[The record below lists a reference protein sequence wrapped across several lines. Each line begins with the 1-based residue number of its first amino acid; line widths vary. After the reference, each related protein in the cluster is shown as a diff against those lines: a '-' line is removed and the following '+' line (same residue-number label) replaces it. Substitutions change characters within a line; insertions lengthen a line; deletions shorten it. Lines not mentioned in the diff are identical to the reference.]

1 MGDKKVKRFHFSE
14 IIGRLIY
21 ASDRD
26 IPSWDWQLGYGE
38 NPKGVPWHGGNLA
51 LALEP
56 RPSHC
61 ARLPPHLTWCLDS
74 RISRV
79 SASRK
84 PGNRRRNSCIGAKWP
99 TRSEIE
105 CGDLP
110 LPLAQATKMSNNF
123 TSVKL
128 LADYHICERP

>member
-1 MGDKKVKRFHFSE
+1 MRICPYPSPMGDKKVKRFHFSE

-51 LALEP
+51 LALEA

-61 ARLPPHLTWCLDS
+61 ARLP
-74 RISRV
+74 RISRGV
-79 SASRK
+79 WTPASHVCLPAENPGTGVGTAASAQNGPLEVKSNAGIC
-84 PGNRRRNSCIGAKWP
+84 PYPSPRRQKGQTIS
-99 TRSEIE
+99 
-105 CGDLP
+105 L
-110 LPLAQATKMSNNF
+110 Q
-123 TSVKL
+123 
-128 LADYHICERP
+128 